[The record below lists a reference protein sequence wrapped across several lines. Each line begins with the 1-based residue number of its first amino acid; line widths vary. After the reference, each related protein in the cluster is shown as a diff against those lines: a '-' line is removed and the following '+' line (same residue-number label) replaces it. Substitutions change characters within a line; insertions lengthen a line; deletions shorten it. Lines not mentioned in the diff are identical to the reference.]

1 MAVCRSEVPDLARR
15 RRAAARQRG
24 RVHDLVLD
32 GNDAPEAEAPGGPAR
47 EVQLAA
53 PHERAPV
60 VDADDG
66 GPPGPPMDD
75 ADVRPERERA
85 VGGRERLV
93 VVALAAGGAPAGE
106 GAGVTAGDGGV
117 EGAGRRAQAA
127 RRDAVDALD

>member
-1 MAVCRSEVPDLARR
+1 
-15 RRAAARQRG
+15 
-24 RVHDLVLD
+24 
-32 GNDAPEAEAPGGPAR
+32 
-47 EVQLAA
+47 QLAA

-93 VVALAAGGAPAGE
+93 VVALAAGGAPAVE

-127 RRDAVDALD
+127 RRDAFDALDLPVATRLGVHGGRRERQAGQAGDEE